1 MKFVKYHLP
10 LIAYA
15 VVIFLLSSLTGLPG
29 SLKLFTVQ
37 DKVLHFLEF
46 SILGWLL
53 WQSARRWRISLPKL
67 SLLIAVLLLG
77 AVYAAS
83 DEFHQSYVPG
93 RDCHILDWTAD
104 TVGLAA
110 GALTSYIFSER
121 KEKT

>member
-15 VVIFLLSSLTGLPG
+15 VVIFLLSSLAGLPG